1 MFEAKRIKLG
11 KAIAISSLTNGIKPL
26 FGAAFFQPPIKPL
39 DDKLVKIYILFK
51 DIATIRLKI
60 KLNNNMKHIL
70 LLAVFALAATQVN
83 AQKVVYMDMTKVL
96 ESLPEYEQAQKQLE
110 EVAETWRQEIADEY
124 QQIEKMYAD
133 YQANEV
139 LMSDEMRQQKQDE
152 IIEKEKQVRDM
163 QKAKFGPEG
172 ALFEKR
178 QELVQPIQE
187 RVYDVVSDYAKDTR
201 TDFILDQGST
211 NVIYANPDLD
221 KTQEIIDRLQKK

>member
-1 MFEAKRIKLG
+1 
-11 KAIAISSLTNGIKPL
+11 
-26 FGAAFFQPPIKPL
+26 
-39 DDKLVKIYILFK
+39 
-51 DIATIRLKI
+51 
-60 KLNNNMKHIL
+60 MKHIL

-110 EVAETWRQEIADEY
+110 QVAETWRQDIANEY
-124 QQIEKMYAD
+124 EQIEKMYSD

-139 LMSDEMRQQKQDE
+139 LMSDEMRKQKQEE
-152 IIEKEKQVRDM
+152 IIAKEKEVRDM
-163 QKAKFGPEG
+163 QKTKFGPEG

-187 RVYDVVSDYAKDTR
+187 RVYEVVSDYAKDTR

-221 KTQEIIDRLQKK
+221 KTQEIIDRLKTK

>member
-1 MFEAKRIKLG
+1 
-11 KAIAISSLTNGIKPL
+11 
-26 FGAAFFQPPIKPL
+26 
-39 DDKLVKIYILFK
+39 
-51 DIATIRLKI
+51 
-60 KLNNNMKHIL
+60 MKHIL

-110 EVAETWRQEIADEY
+110 QVAETWRQEIADEY
-124 QQIEKMYAD
+124 QRIEKLYSD

-139 LMSDEMRQQKQDE
+139 LMSDEMRKQKQEE
-152 IIEKEKQVRDM
+152 IIAKEKEVRDM

-221 KTQEIIDRLQKK
+221 KTQEIIDRLKK